1 MTYHFS
7 CSPLHTSNGAM
18 IDRNGENLRVQ
29 GQLIVSVILAFLG
42 VGGKAVDY
50 LWLEMGTGKG
60 ILPGYSMTINNL
72 FLKR

>member
-7 CSPLHTSNGAM
+7 HSPLHTLIGAK

-29 GQLIVSVILAFLG
+29 GQLIVSVISAFLG

-50 LWLEMGTGKG
+50 
-60 ILPGYSMTINNL
+60 
-72 FLKR
+72 